1 MNKERKFNPII
12 FLIVLTMLCLTI
24 NLSAQ
29 QKPEREGPPKPPSA
43 VEVNK
48 MVDDL
53 SITLSLNESQKKVV
67 SDLFTSHFNEIRES
81 LENKQEKLSHEDM
94 ESNRRSFEEQI
105 KNLLTEDQK
114 VEFDKFMKNHGPHQ
128 NQHMPKR

>member
-1 MNKERKFNPII
+1 MNKGRKFNLII
-12 FLIVLTMLCLTI
+12 FLIVLIMLCLTI

-29 QKPEREGPPKPPSA
+29 QKPEREGPPKPPS
-43 VEVNK
+43 VVDVNK

-53 SITLSLNESQKKVV
+53 STTLSLNESQKKVV

-81 LENKQEKLSHEDM
+81 LENKQEKLSREDM

-105 KNLLTEDQK
+105 KNFLTEDQK
-114 VEFDKFMKNHGPHQ
+114 VEFDKFMKNRGP
-128 NQHMPKR
+128 QHNKQMPKR